1 MIRIGS
7 AAHTRVKGQ
16 YEEDIE
22 IRAVKQTLPFVWR
35 HTQQRGLLR
44 LMGVPRWMYRG
55 YTRNNAGDLAASIAY
70 HALVAMVPIF
80 FLLVGVGGL
89 FLRNDSVMSGAVRTI
104 QTIFPEGSGST
115 EAFQAAIEARQNSG
129 LVSLVSFIGF
139 AWVGTGLISSMARGM
154 NRIYG
159 VRNANFIEEKQRGF
173 VVILLFLL
181 FFILSV
187 LTSVLPT
194 VLLLLDLPEM
204 LDRLFLTSRF
214 TQLLAYGVAFLS
226 TVMLFLVIYRIVPN
240 ARQRLPDVWP
250 GTLVASLLFLV
261 LTQAFPI
268 YIDVVGGVN
277 RYGQLLGL
285 ISLIVVALFLLAHT
299 ILFGAYINAT
309 WQRRRARLRQERRME
324 RAREDDDIV
333 TPEELYGPEVP

>member
-1 MIRIGS
+1 MILLES
-7 AAHTRVKGQ
+7 ASHARVKGVVDEKQ
-16 YEEDIE
+16 E
-22 IRAVKQTLPFVWR
+22 IRAASESLPFLWR
-35 HTQQRGLLR
+35 RTRHAGLFRFLR
-44 LMGVPRWMYRG
+44 FPRWMYRG
-55 YTRNNAGDLAASIAY
+55 YTRNSAGDLAASIAY
-70 HALVAMVPIF
+70 HALIAMVPIF

-89 FLRNDSVMSGAVRTI
+89 FLRNDTVMSGAARAI
-104 QTIFPEGSGST
+104 QTIFPPGSGST
-115 EAFQAAIEARQNSG
+115 EAFQAALEARQNSG
-129 LVSLVSFIGF
+129 LLSLVSFIGF

-173 VVILLFLL
+173 MVILLFLL

-187 LTSVLPT
+187 LSSILPT
-194 VLLLLDLPEM
+194 VLLLLNLPEI
-204 LDRLFLTSRF
+204 LDRFFLTSRF
-214 TQLLAYGVAFLS
+214 TQLAAYGIALVS

-250 GTLVASLLFLV
+250 GTFVASLLFFL

-268 YIDVVGGVN
+268 YIRMVGGVN

-285 ISLIVVALFLLAHT
+285 ITLIVAALFFLAHI

-309 WQRRRARLRQERRME
+309 WQRNRARKAQRKRILKAQENDE
-324 RAREDDDIV
+324 IV
-333 TPEELYGPEVP
+333 TAEELRGA